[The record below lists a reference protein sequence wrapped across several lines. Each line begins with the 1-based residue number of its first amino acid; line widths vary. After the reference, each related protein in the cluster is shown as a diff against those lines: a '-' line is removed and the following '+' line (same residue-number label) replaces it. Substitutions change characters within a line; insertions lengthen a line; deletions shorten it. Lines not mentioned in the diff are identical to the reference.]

1 MSTLQQ
7 HRAAIVAA
15 LASVPEI
22 GIVHDRERH
31 ADDNAEFVD
40 QYLYTPPPGSTPAD
54 PHIRG
59 WWLRRSGTAE
69 HSPNTA
75 RHIDVHIWTV
85 RGYLAFRDADA
96 TELVL
101 DGLVEQFRAV
111 VRADPTLGG
120 VCEPGPLASRDD
132 STDGVQ
138 VADAGPVLFA
148 GVLCHSVVLT
158 LRTWSYL

>member
-31 ADDNAEFVD
+31 AEGNDAFADLYV
-40 QYLYTPPPGSTPAD
+40 YTPPAGSTPAD

-59 WWLRRSGTAE
+59 WWLRRSSTTE
-69 HSPNTA
+69 HSTNTV
-75 RHIDVHIWTV
+75 RHVNVHTWTV

-96 TELVL
+96 TELVM
-101 DGLVEQFRAV
+101 DGLVERFRAV

-120 VCEPGPLASRDD
+120 VCQPGPLAGHDD
-132 STDGVQ
+132 NSDGVQ
-138 VADAGPVLFA
+138 VVDAGPVFFA
-148 GVLCHSVVLT
+148 GVLCHSVVLQ

>member
-1 MSTLQQ
+1 MSTLSA

-15 LASVPEI
+15 LVSVPGI

-31 ADDNAEFVD
+31 ADSNAEFGDLYV
-40 QYLYTPPPGSTPAD
+40 YTPPAGSTPAD

-59 WWLRRSGTAE
+59 WWLRRSATAE
-69 HSPNTA
+69 HSPNTV
-75 RHIDVHIWTV
+75 RHVNVHTWTV

-120 VCEPGPLASRDD
+120 VCQHGPLATRDD
-132 STDGVQ
+132 TDGVQ
-138 VADAGPVLFA
+138 VVDAGPVVFA
-148 GVLCHSVVLT
+148 GVLCHSVVLQ

>member
-31 ADDNAEFVD
+31 ADSNAQFVA
-40 QYLYTPPPGSTPAD
+40 QYLYTPPPGSVPAE

-59 WWLRRSGTAE
+59 WWLRRSATAE
-69 HSPNTA
+69 RSPNLRRTVN
-75 RHIDVHIWTV
+75 VHTWTV
-85 RGYLAFRDADA
+85 RGYLAFRDDDA

-101 DGLVEQFRAV
+101 DGLVEQLRAM

-120 VCEPGPLASRDD
+120 ACQPGPLAGDD
-132 STDGVQ
+132 DTDGVQ
-138 VADAGPVLFA
+138 VVDAGPVVFA
-148 GVLCHSVVLT
+148 GVLCHSVVLQ